1 MNITPHPQRP
11 TFTQAQLLQAR
22 YCGRVTEAMRRA
34 RREIPSFPIDNVT
47 PDVLSDRDDGVF
59 VEAEPRDGGY
69 RVHVTIADVA
79 AHISAG
85 SPLATA
91 AWQRAFTVYGP
102 GWIDSMFPK
111 MLEENLSL
119 EHGQE
124 RLGLTVTI
132 TLDKR
137 FQPLHTNFTPV
148 ITRPDSSSYAQAGE
162 RMAHDPQFQLMAE
175 IARGVEEQYFG
186 GREVAW
192 REWNEQPRSRQSR
205 TSYDPQAMQMVATY
219 MLLANSCVA
228 KFFAES
234 GLPFLFR
241 NFDGAAENAHAVYS
255 TQAERHT
262 ALEGHGLKGA
272 YCHFTSP
279 IRRAP
284 DYFNALMVHHAVTVL
299 EPMVECLHRV
309 SPTKDAKML
318 RQVVWDAGPKILSTI
333 YGKADIPPVR
343 MRAALGKLLKEA
355 LDAGQ
360 LRLDEKLIREAVQQM
375 HFLPLPLKKEALERD
390 AEHINML
397 SLSPY
402 MREVSRLSERYE
414 RSVERIDGVE
424 KYDKNSLQGVSPE
437 AFSAMLSSATHT
449 GDMPR
454 KLFDETIRR
463 LRQGQFDKVKDGAS
477 IFIDEPRQNKDVTPE
492 QVKYAHRWHALKREV
507 ARRIKHDPAAVNALM
522 ERLMRAIQPANLQ
535 TLEMALPNGESSA
548 YAENDE
554 RIRAALITMDEPG
567 FPTFASPFYSVGHNM
582 RAALSHARYMFL
594 EHFAFNQLQ
603 PVEQTAM
610 PNLLYA
616 ELDLAPEKKRDL
628 LNRMVRE
635 AGAEITLRELPTEAG
650 YLVHIEVKGGEFA
663 VPLHVEA
670 EAESPED
677 AEKTAIRRM
686 LRHNN
691 FKAVV
696 SRNQGIS
703 KDVLDPRTVLED
715 WVQRSGGTIAF
726 EVPTQQKRGA
736 PQHHAI
742 ATMLLNGREQKFHGH
757 GPNVDRAMRAACV
770 KGLQSMGW
778 QLDDTSGRSWVSDV
792 TAIDSPS
799 NKLPART

>member
-1 MNITPHPQRP
+1 MNITSHPQRP
-11 TFTQAQLLQAR
+11 SFTQAQLLQAR
-22 YCGRVTEAMRRA
+22 YSGRVTDAMRKA

-59 VEAEPRDGGY
+59 VEAEPREGGY

-124 RLGLTVTI
+124 RLGLTVSI
-132 TLDKR
+132 TLDKN
-137 FQPLHTNFTPV
+137 FQPVHTNFMPV
-148 ITRPDSSSYAQAGE
+148 LTRPDNSSYAQAGE
-162 RMAHDPQFQLMAE
+162 RIASDPQFKLMAD
-175 IARGVEEQYFG
+175 IAHGVEEQYFG
-186 GREVAW
+186 GREMAW
-192 REWNEQPRSRQSR
+192 REWNEQHRSRQSR
-205 TSYDPQAMQMVATY
+205 NSYDPQAMQMVATY

-241 NFDGAAENAHAVYS
+241 NFDGEAENAHAVYG

-262 ALEGHGLKGA
+262 ALEGQGLKGA

-284 DYFNALMVHHAVTVL
+284 DYFNALMVHHAVNVL
-299 EPMVECLHRV
+299 EPMVASLHRV
-309 SPTKDAKML
+309 SPTVDVRLL
-318 RQVVWDAGPKILSTI
+318 RQAVWDAGPKILATL
-333 YGKADIPPVR
+333 YGKPDMPAVR
-343 MRAALGKLLKEA
+343 VRAALGKIIHDSLNKNHLKLSDTLMRNA
-355 LDAGQ
+355 
-360 LRLDEKLIREAVQQM
+360 IQQM
-375 HFLPLPLKKEALERD
+375 QFPPLPLSKEELERN

-402 MREVSRLSERYE
+402 MREVARLSERYE
-414 RSVERIDGVE
+414 RSVERMDGVE
-424 KYDKNSLQGVSPE
+424 LHDKTSLQNVSPE
-437 AFSAMLSSATHT
+437 SFSAMLLSAAHT

-454 KLFDETIRR
+454 KLFDEAMRR

-477 IFIDEPRQNKDVTPE
+477 VFIEEPHRARDISPV

-522 ERLMRAIQPANLQ
+522 ERLERAIQPAQLK
-535 TLEMALPNGESSA
+535 TLEMPLPNGESSI
-548 YAENDE
+548 YAEGDE
-554 RIRAALITMDEPG
+554 RIRAALITLDEPE
-567 FPTFASPFYSVGHNM
+567 FPTFAPPFYSVGHNT
-582 RAALSHARYMFL
+582 RAALSHARYTFL

-635 AGAEITLRELPTEAG
+635 AGAEITLREVPIETG
-650 YLVHIEVKGGEFA
+650 YLAQIEVKGGEFA
-663 VPLHVEA
+663 VPLQVDA
-670 EAESPED
+670 EAETAEE

-686 LRHNN
+686 LRHNS

-715 WVQRSGGTIAF
+715 WVARSGGSITF
-726 EVPTQQKRGA
+726 EVPTQHKRGT
-736 PQHHAI
+736 PQHQVI
-742 ATMLLNGREQKFHGH
+742 ATMRLAGREQKFHGH

-778 QLDDTSGRSWVSDV
+778 RLDDTSGRSWVSDV
-792 TAIDSPS
+792 STPDSPRIKRPQRS
-799 NKLPART
+799 